1 MALIQC
7 LVLFT
12 FIEVRTVKFFPH
24 AESWLVDWNF
34 RGASRMQG
42 AGHVLYTHAI
52 TTRVHT
58 TQMCTCCIPV
68 HTFSMRVAKTNQPEH
83 CCDKMRVAFA
93 RTCVCMQDMI
103 RAHTKMKCKEKNG
116 VFQFVYCSYA
126 FVCVLPYL
134 VVCTCMLLWCYSYVS
149 RLCSC
154 ILVCYLW
161 CFSHDL

>member
-1 MALIQC
+1 
-7 LVLFT
+7 
-12 FIEVRTVKFFPH
+12 
-24 AESWLVDWNF
+24 
-34 RGASRMQG
+34 MQG

-52 TTRVHT
+52 TTHVHT
-58 TQMCTCCIPV
+58 TQMCMCCILV

-103 RAHTKMKCKEKNG
+103 RAHAKMKCIEKNG

-134 VVCTCMLLWCYSYVS
+134 VVCTCMLLVRFSFM
-149 RLCSC
+149 
-154 ILVCYLW
+154 LVYTCVLLVV
-161 CFSHDL
+161 F

>member
-24 AESWLVDWNF
+24 AESWLVEWNF

-68 HTFSMRVAKTNQPEH
+68 HTFFMPVAKTNQPEH

-93 RTCVCMQDMI
+93 RTWVCMQDMI
-103 RAHTKMKCKEKNG
+103 RAHAKMKCKEKNG
-116 VFQFVYCSYA
+116 TFHVYCLHE
-126 FVCVLPYL
+126 FPCNQCVRRWRHDITIFSPVNSCGVL
-134 VVCTCMLLWCYSYVS
+134 VTMQKISIFFFCG
-149 RLCSC
+149 
-154 ILVCYLW
+154 
-161 CFSHDL
+161 FQ